1 MDNIPIQ
8 VGGRDVPDALDHIR
22 RYCGLPWSG
31 GSPETWAYRYF
42 DLVPSEFSDEVTSV
56 DVLAAAA
63 LHPGL
68 SRTDLAFFV
77 DRADDLSGWLRGVP
91 VDAELQSAD
100 SELLAHLGALVD
112 FDDVSITLLSKV
124 LHRKRPSLIPL
135 LDRHIVDW
143 YRPVTGERSATLA
156 WAPIIR
162 AMQHDLN
169 ADANGSL
176 SAIADA
182 LRPELPTSP
191 SAIRLIDIAI
201 WMGAQR

>member
-1 MDNIPIQ
+1 MNSIPIQ
-8 VGGRDVPDALDHIR
+8 VGGRDVPDALDRIR
-22 RYCGLPWSG
+22 RYCGLTWSG

-42 DLVPSEFSDEVTSV
+42 DLVPSELPDEVTPV

-77 DRADDLSGWLRGVP
+77 DRADDLTDWLRSVP
-91 VDAELQSAD
+91 VDAELQFAD
-100 SELLAHLGALVD
+100 SDLLAHLDALLGLD
-112 FDDVSITLLSKV
+112 GVSITLSSKV

-135 LDRHIVDW
+135 LDRHIIDW

-162 AMQHDLN
+162 AMQQDLLG
-169 ADANGSL
+169 DVNGSL
-176 SAIADA
+176 TAIADA
-182 LRPELPTSP
+182 LRPELASP
-191 SAIRLIDIAI
+191 PPAIRLIDIAI

>member
-1 MDNIPIQ
+1 MKNIPIQ

-22 RYCGLPWSG
+22 RYCGLTWSG

-42 DLVPSEFSDEVTSV
+42 DLVPSELPDEVTPV

-68 SRTDLAFFV
+68 NRSDLAFFV
-77 DRADDLSGWLRGVP
+77 DRADDLSEWLRSIP
-91 VDAELQSAD
+91 VDAKLRTAD
-100 SELLAHLGALVD
+100 SNLLTYLDVLVD
-112 FDDVSITLLSKV
+112 FDGVSITLLSKV

-135 LDRHIVDW
+135 LDRHIIDW
-143 YRPVTGERSATLA
+143 YRPVAGERSATLA
-156 WAPIIR
+156 WARIIR
-162 AMQHDLN
+162 TMQQDLIG
-169 ADANGSL
+169 DTNGL
-176 SAIADA
+176 LTEIAEA
-182 LRPELPTSP
+182 LRPELASPP

>member
-1 MDNIPIQ
+1 MSNIPIQ
-8 VGGRDVPDALDHIR
+8 VGGRDVPDALDRIR
-22 RYCGLPWSG
+22 RYCGLTWSG

-42 DLVPSEFSDEVTSV
+42 DLVPSESPDEVTPV

-77 DRADDLSGWLRGVP
+77 DHADDLSDWLRSVP
-91 VDAELQSAD
+91 VDAELLTAD
-100 SELLAHLGALVD
+100 SDFLAHLDALVD

-135 LDRHIVDW
+135 LDRHIIDW

-162 AMQHDLN
+162 AMQQDLIG
-169 ADANGSL
+169 DVTGSL
-176 SAIADA
+176 TGIADA
-182 LRPELPTSP
+182 LRPELASP
-191 SAIRLIDIAI
+191 PPAVRLIDIAI
-201 WMGAQR
+201 WMGAQQ

>member
-1 MDNIPIQ
+1 MNSIPIQ
-8 VGGRDVPDALDHIR
+8 VGGRDVPDALDRIR
-22 RYCGLPWSG
+22 RYCGLTWSG

-42 DLVPSEFSDEVTSV
+42 DLVPSELPDEVTPV

-77 DRADDLSGWLRGVP
+77 DRADDLTDWLRSVP
-91 VDAELQSAD
+91 VDAELQFAD
-100 SELLAHLGALVD
+100 SDLLAHLDALLGLD
-112 FDDVSITLLSKV
+112 GVSITLSSKV

-135 LDRHIVDW
+135 LDRHIIDW

-162 AMQHDLN
+162 AMQQDLVG
-169 ADANGSL
+169 DVNGSL
-176 SAIADA
+176 TRIADA
-182 LRPELPTSP
+182 LRPELASP
-191 SAIRLIDIAI
+191 PPAVRLIDIAI
-201 WMGAQR
+201 WMGSQR

>member
-1 MDNIPIQ
+1 MNNIPIQ
-8 VGGRDVPDALDHIR
+8 VGGRDVPDALDRIR
-22 RYCGLPWSG
+22 RYCGLTWSG

-42 DLVPSEFSDEVTSV
+42 DLVPSELPDEVTSV
-56 DVLAAAA
+56 DALAAAT

-77 DRADDLSGWLRGVP
+77 DRADDLSDWLRRVP
-91 VDAELQSAD
+91 VDAELRTAD
-100 SELLAHLGALVD
+100 SNLLTYLDALAD
-112 FDDVSITLLSKV
+112 FDDVSTTLLSKV

-135 LDRHIVDW
+135 LDRHIIDW

-162 AMQHDLN
+162 AMQQDLIGG
-169 ADANGSL
+169 ANGSL
-176 SAIADA
+176 TAIADA
-182 LRPELPTSP
+182 LRPELASPP

>member
-1 MDNIPIQ
+1 MNSIPIQ
-8 VGGRDVPDALDHIR
+8 VGGRDVPDALDRIR
-22 RYCGLPWSG
+22 RYCGLTWSG

-42 DLVPSEFSDEVTSV
+42 DLVPSELPNAVTPV

-63 LHPGL
+63 LQPGL

-77 DRADDLSGWLRGVP
+77 DRADDLSDWLRGVP
-91 VDAELQSAD
+91 VDAELRTAD
-100 SELLAHLGALVD
+100 SNLLDHLDALVD
-112 FDDVSITLLSKV
+112 FDGVSITLLSKV

-135 LDRHIVDW
+135 LDRHIIDW

-162 AMQHDLN
+162 AMQQDLI
-169 ADANGSL
+169 ADANDSL
-176 SAIADA
+176 TAIADA
-182 LRPELPTSP
+182 LRPELATSP
-191 SAIRLIDIAI
+191 PAIRLIDIAI

>member
-1 MDNIPIQ
+1 MDHIPIQ
-8 VGGRDVPDALDHIR
+8 VGGRDVPDALDRIR
-22 RYCGLPWSG
+22 RYCGLTWSG

-42 DLVPSEFSDEVTSV
+42 DLVPSELPDEVTPV

-68 SRTDLAFFV
+68 SRSDLAFFMG
-77 DRADDLSGWLRGVP
+77 RADDMSGWLRGVP

-100 SELLAHLGALVD
+100 LELLAHLDALVD

-135 LDRHIVDW
+135 LDRHIIDW
-143 YRPVTGERSATLA
+143 YRPVTGERSATAA
-156 WAPIIR
+156 WAPIVR
-162 AMQHDLN
+162 AMQQDLITG
-169 ADANGSL
+169 ANGSMTR
-176 SAIADA
+176 IADA
-182 LRPELPTSP
+182 LRPELASPP

>member
-1 MDNIPIQ
+1 MNTIPIR
-8 VGGRDVPDALDHIR
+8 VGGRDVPDALDRIR
-22 RYCGLPWSG
+22 RYCGLTWSG

-42 DLVPSEFSDEVTSV
+42 DLVPSESPDEVTPV

-68 SRTDLAFFV
+68 SRSDLAFFM
-77 DRADDLSGWLRGVP
+77 DRADDLSGWLRSVP
-91 VDAELQSAD
+91 ADAELRTAD
-100 SELLAHLGALVD
+100 SDLLAHLDALAEYDGASL
-112 FDDVSITLLSKV
+112 TLLSKV

-135 LDRHIVDW
+135 LDRHIIDW

-162 AMQHDLN
+162 SMQQDLIG
-169 ADANGSL
+169 DANGSL
-176 SAIADA
+176 TRIADA
-182 LRPELPTSP
+182 LRPELASPP

>member
-1 MDNIPIQ
+1 MNSIPIQ
-8 VGGRDVPDALDHIR
+8 VGGRDVPDALDRIR
-22 RYCGLPWSG
+22 RYCGLTWSG

-42 DLVPSEFSDEVTSV
+42 DLVPSDSPDEVTSV

-68 SRTDLAFFV
+68 SRADLGFFV
-77 DRADDLSGWLRGVP
+77 DSADDLSDWLRSVP

-100 SELLAHLGALVD
+100 PDLLDHLDALVD
-112 FDDVSITLLSKV
+112 FDGVSITLLSKV

-135 LDRHIVDW
+135 LDRHIIDW

-156 WAPIIR
+156 WVPIIR
-162 AMQHDLN
+162 AMQQDLIT
-169 ADANGSL
+169 DANGSL
-176 SAIADA
+176 TRIADA

-191 SAIRLIDIAI
+191 SEIRLIDIAI

>member
-1 MDNIPIQ
+1 
-8 VGGRDVPDALDHIR
+8 
-22 RYCGLPWSG
+22 LP
-31 GSPETWAYRYF
+31 
-42 DLVPSEFSDEVTSV
+42 DEVTPV

-68 SRTDLAFFV
+68 SRTDLGFFV
-77 DRADDLSGWLRGVP
+77 DRADDLSDWLRSIP

-100 SELLAHLGALVD
+100 SDLLAHLDALVD
-112 FDDVSITLLSKV
+112 FDGVSITLLSKV

-135 LDRHIVDW
+135 LDRHIIDW

-156 WAPIIR
+156 WALIIR
-162 AMQHDLN
+162 AMQQDLN

-176 SAIADA
+176 TRIADA

-191 SAIRLIDIAI
+191 SAVRLIDIAI

>member
-1 MDNIPIQ
+1 MNSIPIQ
-8 VGGRDVPDALDHIR
+8 VGGRDVPDALDRIR
-22 RYCGLPWSG
+22 RYCGLTWSG

-42 DLVPSEFSDEVTSV
+42 DHVPSESPNEVASV

-77 DRADDLSGWLRGVP
+77 DRADDLSDWLRSVP
-91 VDAELQSAD
+91 VHAELRSAD
-100 SELLAHLGALVD
+100 SDLLDHLDALVD
-112 FDDVSITLLSKV
+112 FDGVSITLLSKV

-135 LDRHIVDW
+135 LDRHIIDW
-143 YRPVTGERSATLA
+143 YRPVTSQRSATLA

-162 AMQHDLN
+162 AMQQDLIG
-169 ADANGSL
+169 DLNGSL
-176 SAIADA
+176 TQIADA
-182 LRPELPTSP
+182 LRPELASPP

>member
-1 MDNIPIQ
+1 MDHIPIQ
-8 VGGRDVPDALDHIR
+8 VGERDVPDAPDRIR
-22 RYCGLPWSG
+22 RYCGLTWSG

-42 DLVPSEFSDEVTSV
+42 DLVPTELPHEVTPV
-56 DVLAAAA
+56 DVVAAAA

-68 SRTDLAFFV
+68 SRTDLSFFV
-77 DRADDLSGWLRGVP
+77 DRADDLSDWLRRVP
-91 VDAELQSAD
+91 VDAELRTAD
-100 SELLAHLGALVD
+100 SNLLTYLDALAD
-112 FDDVSITLLSKV
+112 FDDVSTTLLSKV

-135 LDRHIVDW
+135 LDRHIIDW

-162 AMQHDLN
+162 AMQQDLIGG
-169 ADANGSL
+169 ANGSL
-176 SAIADA
+176 TAIADA
-182 LRPELPTSP
+182 LRPELASPP

>member
-1 MDNIPIQ
+1 MNTIPIQ
-8 VGGRDVPDALDHIR
+8 VGGRNVPDALDRIR
-22 RYCGLPWSG
+22 RYCGLTWSG

-42 DLVPSEFSDEVTSV
+42 DLVPSEQPDSVTSV

-77 DRADDLSGWLRGVP
+77 ERADDLSDWLRSIP
-91 VDAELQSAD
+91 VDAELRTAD
-100 SELLAHLGALVD
+100 SNLLAHLDALID
-112 FDDVSITLLSKV
+112 FDGVSITLLSKV
-124 LHRKRPSLIPL
+124 LHRKRPSLVPL
-135 LDRHIVDW
+135 LDRHIIDW

-162 AMQHDLN
+162 AMQQDLI
-169 ADANGSL
+169 ADASGPL
-176 SAIADA
+176 TAIADA

>member
-1 MDNIPIQ
+1 MNHIPIQ
-8 VGGRDVPDALDHIR
+8 VGGRDIPDALDRIR

-31 GSPETWAYRYF
+31 GSPETWAYKYF
-42 DLVPSEFSDEVTSV
+42 DLVPSESPDEVTPV

-68 SRTDLAFFV
+68 SRSDLAFFV
-77 DRADDLSGWLRGVP
+77 DRADDLSGWLRRVP
-91 VDAELQSAD
+91 VDAELRSAD
-100 SELLAHLGALVD
+100 SELLAHLDALID

-135 LDRHIVDW
+135 LDRHIIDW

-162 AMQHDLN
+162 AMQHDLIG
-169 ADANGSL
+169 DGNGSL

-182 LRPELPTSP
+182 LRPELASPP